1 MEKEKHVKLLAW
13 LYIINS
19 GLLVLAAIAVLFSIT
34 LTGLF
39 SGEIAGIIIAPIIAI
54 VAAIIMVLLALPG
67 LLAGKGLLEGKGW
80 ARVLAMVLG
89 ALNFFNFAL
98 GTALCIYT
106 FWVLWGQEAD
116 PIFEPRYAR
125 FHDFD

>member
-19 GLLVLAAIAVLFSIT
+19 GLLVLGAIGVLFSIT

-39 SGEIAGIIIAPIIAI
+39 SGEIAGIIIAPI
-54 VAAIIMVLLALPG
+54 VAVVVAIIMVLLALPG
-67 LLAGKGLLEGKGW
+67 LLAGKGLREGKGW
-80 ARVLAMVLG
+80 ARILAMVLG

-106 FWVLWGQEAD
+106 FWVLWDQEAD
-116 PIFEPRYAR
+116 PIFEAGYPHY
-125 FHDFD
+125 HEFD

>member
-1 MEKEKHVKLLAW
+1 MEKDKHVKLVAW
-13 LYIINS
+13 LLIINS
-19 GLLVLAAIAVLFSIT
+19 GLLVLGAIGVLFSIT

-39 SGEIAGIIIAPIIAI
+39 SGEIAGIIIAPIVAI
-54 VAAIIMVLLALPG
+54 VVAMIMVLLALPG

-80 ARVLAMVLG
+80 ARVLAMVLA
-89 ALNFFNFAL
+89 ALNIFSFPL

-116 PIFEPRYAR
+116 PIFEPGYPHYHE
-125 FHDFD
+125 FE